1 MCDLVRDVEA
11 IHGLCKLLTASGKLQ
26 FPGHH
31 SYFRKDLQVI
41 LTVKEG
47 GIQLPHPELGHI

>member
-47 GIQLPHPELGHI
+47 GIQLPHP